1 MRDKIIVS
9 IYNDKSIEIY
19 CKNLDFYNWEE
30 LKSELLIQLFKMNES
45 KLTDYYKKNC
55 LIYVC
60 FTIIKRIKYG
70 TISDTGLFSTKD
82 ENLEF
87 MDDFYKNVSISDVP
101 EQISEETYNKLESE
115 LRNLHWYSKIL
126 FEMYYN
132 DKLTLKQ
139 ISEKTGIN
147 LKSVHYSIKQ
157 TRLKLK
163 KKLLE

>member
-9 IYNDKSIEIY
+9 VYNDKSIEIY

-55 LIYVC
+55 LTYVC

>member
-1 MRDKIIVS
+1 MREKIIVS
-9 IYNDKSIEIY
+9 LYNDKSIEIY

-30 LKSELLIQLFKMNES
+30 LKSELIMQLYKMNES
-45 KLTDYYKKNC
+45 KLIDYYNTNC
-55 LIYVC
+55 LTYVC

-82 ENLEF
+82 DNLEF
-87 MDDFYKNVSISDVP
+87 IDDFYKNVSIEETSTV
-101 EQISEETYNKLESE
+101 ISEEIWNKLEFE
-115 LRNLHWYSKIL
+115 LRNLHWYSKVL
-126 FEMYYN
+126 FEMYYLQ
-132 DKLTLKQ
+132 KMTLKQ

-163 KKLLE
+163 KKLSE